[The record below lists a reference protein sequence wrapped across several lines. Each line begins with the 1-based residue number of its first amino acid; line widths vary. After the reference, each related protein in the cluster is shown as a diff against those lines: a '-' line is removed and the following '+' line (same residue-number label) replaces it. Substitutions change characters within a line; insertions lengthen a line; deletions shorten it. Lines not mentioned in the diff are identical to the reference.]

1 MSEKSA
7 EHVYPCVFVLFAQV
21 SAMQSSSSGSLRMGS
36 RGPSVSALQ
45 SKLNAV
51 LTPSPRL
58 VADGVFGPK
67 TAQAVKL
74 FQQRHGLTA
83 DGVVGPKTAAALG
96 LSLGGMPGGTPVPP
110 PGGGH
115 VIPAP
120 PPGGAPP
127 GFVDLSG
134 FNVVGEALIGGAQKI
149 VSNLLSWIDSDFVPQ
164 FVYDRAAGALNGA
177 LNNYASA
184 LRGITR
190 QAVPLGQ
197 NPAVFVTGRMRQ
209 ILSNLI
215 ASLSGAV
222 QPLVGLPVIGSVASR
237 YQALLGNV
245 MSTANTALDNMARN
259 GQSAQATA
267 TRIAAIFES
276 IARQIS

>member
-1 MSEKSA
+1 
-7 EHVYPCVFVLFAQV
+7 
-21 SAMQSSSSGSLRMGS
+21 MQNLSYGSLRLGS

-45 SKLNAV
+45 SRLNAV

-58 VADGVFGPK
+58 VADGFFGPN

-74 FQQRHGLTA
+74 FQQRNGLTA

-96 LSLGGMPGGTPVPP
+96 LSLGGAPVPP
-110 PGGGH
+110 PRGGH

-120 PPGGAPP
+120 PSGAGPP

-134 FNVVGEALIGGAQKI
+134 FNVVVEALIGGAQKI
-149 VSNLLSWIDSDFVPQ
+149 VANLLSWIDSDFVPQ
-164 FVYDRAAGALNGA
+164 FIYDRAAGALNGA
-177 LNNYASA
+177 VNNYASA

-197 NPAVFVTGRMRQ
+197 NPAVFVTGRMRE
-209 ILSNLI
+209 ILTRFIN
-215 ASLSGAV
+215 SLSSAV

-237 YQALLGNV
+237 YQALLGGV
-245 MSTANTALDNMARN
+245 MSAANTALDNMSRN